1 MSGDIRRTLLRNNT
15 FGFYNYITE
24 NRPDLAILNIGN
36 ACGAMSPGGYAC
48 AGDKESSGHRGHLLQ
63 QRLQCPTAPP
73 MSSACAGPWSARP
86 LLERSPLWPATYLR
100 SWSPIWTAAWW
111 LPPYGRPPELQVQEA
126 IRMLYDYIDGSPWEN
141 EVEYVKLGIVMK
153 HNFRN
158 YLIEK

>member
-1 MSGDIRRTLLRNNT
+1 MPHRLCTRTLLRNNT

-36 ACGAMSPGGYAC
+36 ACGAMSLEDTLVQEIKNHPDIVGIYC
-48 AGDKESSGHRGHLLQ
+48 N
-63 QRLQCPTAPP
+63 
-73 MSSACAGPWSARP
+73 SASNVLSMCRA
-86 LLERSPLWPATYLR
+86 LERTASLGRITAVASDIFEELEPYLDSGLVAAT
-100 SWSPIWTAAWW
+100 IWQA
-111 LPPYGRPPELQVQEA
+111 PELQVQEA